1 MSDNFFDQFDA
12 PAVPGSAPAA
22 PGNFFD
28 QFDRP
33 APGPLP
39 DRSAARGAADL
50 GLEVVSGGIK
60 GVKFIADAAGA
71 NNAASRTLDAADKKV
86 KGLQSERAAAEDAL
100 VAQIMRDAEDQGMG
114 DQALAALRAAGVAP
128 VRMGIGALATGAP
141 VIAASLIPGLREA
154 SWGARLAALGTVGAA
169 QGAGVV
175 KSAIFESVEQRAKQ
189 AGMSDAEAAALAEKA
204 QSYSENPGLI
214 GAGAALGAAG
224 GATGFERAAAQVLG
238 REAAT
243 QAAARTGIGAA
254 LRSTAAGVA
263 KEVPFEAAQGGQEQF
278 AANVATDRAGFETP
292 AMRGVVGS
300 AVLEGTLAAPGG
312 AIGGALDYR
321 RETAGGGLPPAPAM
335 PPAPSPAPA
344 PASATDPLARLAQ
357 LDVLAQTRNLTADE
371 RRERAQLVASLDED
385 ATGAPAAATPAA
397 PAPSTSI
404 LPSADTATASAGAAP
419 IPTVEG
425 DTELQNRDR
434 GRAASIAQMQN
445 IAARPDYLRLGPS
458 RTPDSGAPMVFAP
471 GDDTTAIPPAAFGRE
486 DVAVMSD
493 GQRVPFR
500 YAVVD
505 AALLQ
510 PSNFA
515 DGTTN
520 PAFNQRARGTLIALN
535 NGRSAG
541 LREAW
546 NRGTADAYK
555 AEMVADAANHGVDL
569 AAIASVRNPVLVR
582 VYSEQSNTA
591 NMGARSQGQGL
602 GMSPAELARQDAQ
615 LIDGSVLA
623 VWQGGD
629 VSAAANRDFARAFVG
644 KLVGAGQDVAGMV
657 TNNGELSPAGRTRI
671 QAAMAQAAYGDADL
685 IGEMFDST
693 DTDIKTIGE
702 ALKVAAG
709 TWANMRDSARTGVIV
724 PTADITPAL
733 LGAVN
738 LIRRARQERKSLFDL
753 TRQTDI
759 TTGQTPDPQVLQ
771 ALRLFYGG
779 EFYSRP
785 LGRDRVAGL
794 LEEYARLAA
803 GATQDGGLFGTTPTP
818 ADVLA
823 AVTNKVEQDGQV
835 TQPAAQPVGTGTSIS
850 QPDGNGDPRGASG
863 AGGAAGPRPGD
874 GQGGAQAAAGG
885 RGQLDQPGAAGQAT
899 APVAAQPAQPGY
911 DARRADRR
919 QRIAQ
924 AKTKDEA
931 QAVLQEEYQDTE
943 RHFEGTSGLESA
955 VRTRVR
961 ELDGEAAA
969 RQREADA
976 RKRLD
981 AGEWVEDDNLSY
993 LYRQTLLRG
1002 SDQAN
1007 AENRKRFDDAMAAAR
1022 AANPDREYEAATDR
1036 GMSQDMDREV
1046 VRFRKK
1052 DGPDGAGAVAPSA
1065 PLLTTQT
1072 TDELQAKAE
1081 REAAAQK
1088 AQEDEQRRLADKGR
1102 ADAQR
1107 DGFTLTGSD
1116 RPADAAGQNDI
1127 FGNSPAPA
1135 QDGDG
1140 LDEMFAD
1147 VLNEEL
1153 GKGSPPAPAPAPAP
1167 SPAPAPAPA
1176 DDAGQAWWTS
1186 MTPAGRRQALQQV
1199 GAKSLPDGVLWPY
1212 IPEPTREKLRAVIG
1226 TAQDPVMDARA
1237 PAASTERPINLRR
1250 GKSSASTPVARPA
1263 PKPAGAPSMAARWE
1277 VFMPAERIDM
1287 LLKAGYTDQEQSRA
1301 LARTPWTDL
1310 TDPVRRAL
1318 DGVHRQQLSV
1328 SDTRTAGQAAASAA
1342 QNVGQ
1347 GLTNAIDGLGALFG
1361 GKSPG
1366 RLGSGP
1372 TFDEETYAKAKP
1384 LFQAALANFQDAA
1397 SDIKEAMRAIVR
1409 MVLDKFGEDAARNMQ
1424 PYVVRFI
1431 RDVRDGVVALAG
1443 ARSAAQDTPA
1453 AAADVAAGT
1462 AQNASPSP
1470 QEPVN
1475 ADPLQTQQLPAG
1487 SAPQDRGD
1495 AAAGDRDRQP
1505 VDAGMAQAGEGAADG
1520 GRVPA
1525 GAQGAGGAG
1534 TSGAGGRDGQ
1544 ASGAP
1549 RDRAG
1554 VGAEPGAAG
1563 DFDLD
1568 GQDIGTG
1575 GLTRKYRDNIA
1586 AIKIIKALEAEGRPS
1601 TADERRALA
1610 RYVGW
1615 GALKGVFDPAN
1626 KQWTKQHAEL
1636 RALLTDRE
1644 WDAAKASTLNAHY
1657 TSPVVVKAMYSV
1669 LERLG
1674 ATRGRVLEPSV
1685 GSGNFFGLMPK
1696 SMRATAQLFGVELDP
1711 ITSRIAAGLYPSAKV
1726 RNQGFEDFDVP
1737 GGFFDI
1743 AIGNPPFGNE
1753 PLADM
1758 HSSPYSGWSIHN
1770 YFFAKTIDKLRPGGV
1785 MVMVVSHNFLDAADG
1800 KARRWIADRA
1810 SLVGAVRL
1818 PRTAFMENAGTEV
1831 VTDIIVFQKHD
1842 RNGLPRDERAWLD
1855 LGEQRNA
1862 NPKTGDVV
1870 AHRVNRYF
1878 LDNPGS
1884 VLGTPGA
1891 GGTMYRPNEYTV
1903 EPVGNLEDRLARWAQ
1918 TLPENIFVPID
1929 RTEKMRADEV
1939 PEGVKVGS
1947 FFVAGDGSVKIRA
1960 QDEAGER
1967 RATAWT
1973 APNEKAALRVKG
1985 MIRLRNA
1992 LRAQMRLERSPQ
2004 ASEQQIEAHRRD
2016 LNRFYDEFQKD
2027 YGYVN
2032 DPTNRRLFLDDTEAS
2047 LLLALEFDYD
2057 RGMSEAA
2064 AAREGVEPRK
2074 PSAKK
2079 ADIFK
2084 RRVLFPP
2091 QDGMVVASARDAMLA
2106 SLNFR
2111 GTLDMAYM
2119 SRLYGKGEAEIV
2131 AELGDLVFAEPGGK
2145 IVTADEYLSGD
2156 VKTKLA
2162 QAEVAARG
2170 DAGLRRNVEALRKVI
2185 PEDKRP
2191 SEIHA
2196 AIGAKFI
2203 AGGVLEQFAKIISGA
2218 DVRAHYVPSL
2228 GRWLVA
2234 VTGNADATLNRGKWG
2249 TTRMPALEILDA
2261 TIAGKSVVVTDTHRN
2276 GDGSTTTTVN
2286 EKETEAARDKQR
2298 AIQQEWQTWL
2308 WSDPD
2313 RAARIAAD
2321 YNEQMN
2327 RWVDRRYD
2335 GSHLTLPGKVPDEVI
2350 GLLPHQK
2357 NGVWRALQSRQILLD
2372 HVVGAGKTFQMVSI
2386 AMELRRTGVAR
2397 KPLFAVPNHLTLQWF
2412 SEFARLYPGANVL
2425 AATPDDFA
2433 KGNREKF
2440 FSKIITGDWDAVIVG
2455 HSSLKKIALP
2465 PETERAVLEEQVREI
2480 SDAIE
2485 QMKRARGDSRI
2496 VGDMERIKRT
2506 LEAKM
2511 KTKLAALG
2519 SRDKVVTFD
2528 ELGVDAFFVDELHEF
2543 KNLFY
2548 TSTMD
2553 RVPGMGNPNG
2563 SDKAFDLFVKLQ
2575 WMFNT
2580 LGKQA
2585 PIVGATGTPVSN
2597 SLVEMFNMQRFMQYP
2612 LLKEEG
2618 LHVFDAWARQFG
2630 SVENVYEVSPS
2641 GTGYRSSTR
2650 FSKFKNLGALMAHY
2664 NAFADVVTL
2673 DDLKSQEEARGS
2685 KFPVPRI
2692 RGGRPT
2698 VVVADRSPQVASFM
2712 GVPQLELDINNRPV
2726 FGFMVADG
2734 DKVKFEQK
2742 DGKTRVLVESQV
2754 QGQAPVTRLLGAF
2767 ETDGE
2772 ARMAA
2777 VEAALSPR
2785 IFVDPRSIL
2794 GQFQNLRQ
2802 LTKDTKGKINALS
2815 LTGAANKAGLDYRLV
2830 DPAAPDFAGSKINLA
2845 IDNMMDEYR
2854 RWADDKG
2861 AQLIFC
2867 DLSVPLSERG
2877 SLASAARR
2885 LYVREDGQV
2894 VHKRGTMHTVEG
2906 YEALPF
2912 FVVQSGS
2919 GDAKTQAVYDAASG
2933 TLLRSGFKSKGEAL
2947 VWAAD
2952 AARNED
2958 KRQRWIDERERVG
2971 EITQELI
2978 DDYDNA
2984 NEIDATESP
2993 YIAPQDIAGVSAT
3006 AKFSVYDDIRAKLMA
3021 RGVPEAEIAFIHD
3034 YATPAAKDKLF
3045 KAVRRGDVRFLLGS
3059 TPKMGAGTNVQD
3071 RLVALHHIDAPWRPS
3086 DLEQREG
3093 RIIRRGNELYQRDPE
3108 GFEVGIYRYA
3118 TKQTYD
3124 TRRWQILEHKAR
3136 GIEQL
3141 RNYDGT
3147 ANEIEDID
3155 GEAANAAEMKAAASG
3170 DPLILRETQLRNE
3183 VKRLENLQAAHAD
3196 AVADAARRARWA
3208 REYVEI
3214 AGPAELAGWKRLIG
3228 AAAKHPVPEEGL
3240 PSGVTIGGQVFTD
3253 RKEFTQA
3260 IARAVAET
3268 ASAGSPKTTDVTFR
3282 GLRFR
3287 MDGSSA
3293 DGVRL
3298 ADVNDSI
3305 DRTMGYWPAK
3315 EPISATGIIQRM
3327 ANFVE
3332 RMDAHRADIEQ
3343 GIERERQN
3351 EQKWIAQSR
3360 KAFAQAQELADVRL
3374 QHTQVQRLLLAR
3386 GPEIPE
3392 AQKPLLAKAQERQR
3406 RALRAAGLGDALD
3419 EIMAFAQAPGDA
3431 APPTLDEGRGTP
3443 AGTGSLAQTGAV
3455 EANEADVLFDIR
3467 RNNPTRAQVRAARAA
3482 LERIRAADAI
3492 RSSDDLAALLRVS
3505 GFSQW
3510 SRSAVMRDVDAAAR
3524 LRQRLTERFP
3534 GDQFGDWRAPRLNE
3548 QGVITT
3554 SAFGLL
3560 SDRDLSDLA
3569 ALADEFGAPVA
3580 LRGALAGDVRT
3591 ENDRFTTRLKP
3602 LGFAVYTGA
3611 QELDNRPPGVLFSYI
3626 RPGGGIGRNTPL
3638 WDISAGARSPA
3649 SAQEAAAA
3657 VAGPAFAGY
3666 ERKSVPRV
3674 QAGQRLG
3681 RLVDRL
3687 DQGALTEEGF
3697 VTAARVLADDLERA
3711 AGAKRRNRDF
3721 AERERG
3727 SDWVREKLIAARR
3740 RGDLDA
3746 DTAEFALWA
3755 LGRNEALAA
3764 DLGISVR
3771 QPRDDSDAGQ
3781 YNPAERVMTLFKG
3794 ATNPGTAVHEILHH
3808 AERMMTPQQQARI
3821 RFEWARSLARAVKR
3835 ATPAQ
3840 REALALIGPAM
3851 AGDQRARQALVK
3863 AFADGVLDYDAHYQL
3878 VNPSEF
3884 WAVNATDLLQRRFDA
3899 RGSVWQGIWTWLREM
3914 AQRAAG
3920 ILGVNASAEILR
3932 GLDEVL
3938 GSANDGAFR
3947 SRRMLTDMG
3956 AQAGLADPAGAG
3968 RGRGGEVRR
3977 GSAEQAVAAG
3987 YTMRAWRGVSAAAPF
4002 NDSGSTWLTTSRE
4015 VAEAYA
4021 EEVMGYDD
4029 PAVIEVMIK
4038 PDDLP
4043 RHDASRLTDEER
4055 AGLQADEFGNPQAI
4069 GIYDRSDDHPLGGS
4083 RRNVTVIHAP
4093 KSAVWLVDESAAPSR
4108 TVADLR
4114 RPEEAEPEDGDIDGA
4129 LRREFQQT
4137 ERAYGGRNAYGRAK
4151 AAGKTKLTYGQW
4163 VQVRTPRFKAWF
4175 GDWEAVRAQGRLDAM
4190 EPVEVRV
4197 PQEWRALSGAELR
4210 AKMAQELDRMVRERT
4225 KILHPDLGQIQVG
4238 RVGAKKSVGSARDPA
4253 KAFVAADIEAL
4264 IPASIYARSEPSRSG
4279 SEPDIDGYSTLLARV
4294 AIDGVPLV
4302 AAFTVRHQSDGRW
4315 YYNAVTLHDAKEE
4328 ARNSYGRPDQASEN
4342 ADSSVAPIAGLAEF
4356 SRRPLRRVNP
4366 DAVSKAVDPDTGEPL
4381 VVYHGTHR
4389 DFSAF
4394 DAKAPSTHIPLPGFY
4409 FTPDAEIASAFAENG
4424 ARMAEN
4430 RAGRA
4435 FQPVGASVM
4444 PAYLSMKNPLKVN
4457 ASEGAMKGFVSEKV
4471 IKEVILDARRKGH
4484 DGVILRGWK
4493 DGSGPVQY
4501 IAFEPEQI
4509 KSAIG
4514 NRGTFDPADNGILR
4528 DIRRP
4533 PRNSIGPNPPPQPA
4547 PAQRNRWQA
4556 LKQRVMNLTSPEALD
4571 KLIYELQDRFVDLKR
4586 VQAHIQALGGT
4597 VNDLNDAYMG
4607 EELFHKR
4614 LATRTERFL
4623 DDELSPLLKDMR
4635 ERGIGIEQ
4643 FEEFLH
4649 ARHAPEANAAMAA
4662 RNPSRAELDALQTQ
4676 AEQEL
4681 RDLQVQRQRAAA
4693 QGTATAALDDA
4704 VAQARER
4711 LAEVNRMQAYPGT
4724 EEERLSL
4731 SGMSDADAAAV
4742 MARLSPAQRADMD
4755 ALAARVDAINAKTLE
4770 TLEQYGLVPRAM
4782 LDTWRAAYRHYVP
4795 LHRDE
4800 AHPDSHA
4807 HPIGQGFNVRGMGMR
4822 QRVGSTQKV
4831 TNILGHIAMQREAAL
4846 TRGEK
4851 NLVLQKLYVLVGQNP
4866 LRGFWRIDSPPMT
4879 KTVDPVT
4886 GTVRRQI
4893 DGVYRNLPNV
4903 VTLRIAG
4910 KDASI
4915 IFEEGDPQAM
4925 RLATAMKGADVG
4937 DLGFVSSVVSKYT
4950 RWFAA
4955 VNTQYNPIFGV
4966 VNMLRDVQ
4974 GAALNLSTTPIAGQ
4988 ERRVL
4993 AGVLPALRAVW
5004 RKERGSRAANP
5015 VNAQWIA
5022 LWKDLEQVG
5031 GATGFRDLFADINDR
5046 AKEMQ
5051 KELAALDRGWL
5062 ARGFVWFGKLLSD
5075 YNEALENAVR
5085 VSAYKA
5091 ALDSGITKE
5100 RAASL
5105 AKNLTVNF
5113 NRKGR
5118 AGRHISAW
5126 YAFFNSSVQ
5135 GTTRMVE
5142 TLRGPKGRAIMVG
5155 GVLVGVLNTTLGM
5168 LMMGGG
5174 GDDGEEDN
5182 WDKIPEWVKERN
5194 LIIPLSNKDY
5204 VTIPMPL
5211 GFHFLPNLGRL
5222 ATEWVVGG
5230 SEKSAGKQVAGMLQI
5245 LLDAFNPLGGAQPIG
5260 QMAMPTVVDPFW
5272 ALATNTDWNGRPIYR
5287 EDSSPLDPQPGMAL
5301 AKDAA
5306 TPWGKVIAESV
5317 NVATGGTKYQPGA
5330 FSPTPDQID
5339 YIIGQL
5345 TGGVGREIGKLATT
5359 VSAPIAGDELP
5370 IYKVPLLGRFAGSV
5384 RGSAGQADTFYENV
5398 KEINQ
5403 IENELRGRAKAGE
5416 DVAEVQREEPLAA
5429 LAGAGNAYTRKVSE
5443 LRRLRREVAAAE
5455 APGYREQLAQID
5467 EQITAVMT
5475 DLNRRVTEV
5484 RRTADAAQ

>member
-1 MSDNFFDQFDA
+1 M
-12 PAVPGSAPAA
+12 
-22 PGNFFD
+22 
-28 QFDRP
+28 
-33 APGPLP
+33 
-39 DRSAARGAADL
+39 
-50 GLEVVSGGIK
+50 
-60 GVKFIADAAGA
+60 
-71 NNAASRTLDAADKKV
+71 
-86 KGLQSERAAAEDAL
+86 
-100 VAQIMRDAEDQGMG
+100 
-114 DQALAALRAAGVAP
+114 
-128 VRMGIGALATGAP
+128 
-141 VIAASLIPGLREA
+141 
-154 SWGARLAALGTVGAA
+154 
-169 QGAGVV
+169 
-175 KSAIFESVEQRAKQ
+175 
-189 AGMSDAEAAALAEKA
+189 
-204 QSYSENPGLI
+204 
-214 GAGAALGAAG
+214 
-224 GATGFERAAAQVLG
+224 
-238 REAAT
+238 
-243 QAAARTGIGAA
+243 
-254 LRSTAAGVA
+254 
-263 KEVPFEAAQGGQEQF
+263 
-278 AANVATDRAGFETP
+278 
-292 AMRGVVGS
+292 
-300 AVLEGTLAAPGG
+300 
-312 AIGGALDYR
+312 
-321 RETAGGGLPPAPAM
+321 
-335 PPAPSPAPA
+335 
-344 PASATDPLARLAQ
+344 
-357 LDVLAQTRNLTADE
+357 
-371 RRERAQLVASLDED
+371 
-385 ATGAPAAATPAA
+385 
-397 PAPSTSI
+397 
-404 LPSADTATASAGAAP
+404 
-419 IPTVEG
+419 
-425 DTELQNRDR
+425 
-434 GRAASIAQMQN
+434 
-445 IAARPDYLRLGPS
+445 
-458 RTPDSGAPMVFAP
+458 
-471 GDDTTAIPPAAFGRE
+471 
-486 DVAVMSD
+486 
-493 GQRVPFR
+493 
-500 YAVVD
+500 
-505 AALLQ
+505 
-510 PSNFA
+510 
-515 DGTTN
+515 
-520 PAFNQRARGTLIALN
+520 
-535 NGRSAG
+535 
-541 LREAW
+541 
-546 NRGTADAYK
+546 
-555 AEMVADAANHGVDL
+555 
-569 AAIASVRNPVLVR
+569 
-582 VYSEQSNTA
+582 
-591 NMGARSQGQGL
+591 
-602 GMSPAELARQDAQ
+602 
-615 LIDGSVLA
+615 
-623 VWQGGD
+623 
-629 VSAAANRDFARAFVG
+629 
-644 KLVGAGQDVAGMV
+644 
-657 TNNGELSPAGRTRI
+657 
-671 QAAMAQAAYGDADL
+671 
-685 IGEMFDST
+685 
-693 DTDIKTIGE
+693 
-702 ALKVAAG
+702 
-709 TWANMRDSARTGVIV
+709 
-724 PTADITPAL
+724 
-733 LGAVN
+733 
-738 LIRRARQERKSLFDL
+738 
-753 TRQTDI
+753 
-759 TTGQTPDPQVLQ
+759 
-771 ALRLFYGG
+771 
-779 EFYSRP
+779 
-785 LGRDRVAGL
+785 
-794 LEEYARLAA
+794 
-803 GATQDGGLFGTTPTP
+803 
-818 ADVLA
+818 
-823 AVTNKVEQDGQV
+823 
-835 TQPAAQPVGTGTSIS
+835 
-850 QPDGNGDPRGASG
+850 
-863 AGGAAGPRPGD
+863 
-874 GQGGAQAAAGG
+874 
-885 RGQLDQPGAAGQAT
+885 
-899 APVAAQPAQPGY
+899 
-911 DARRADRR
+911 
-919 QRIAQ
+919 
-924 AKTKDEA
+924 
-931 QAVLQEEYQDTE
+931 
-943 RHFEGTSGLESA
+943 
-955 VRTRVR
+955 
-961 ELDGEAAA
+961 
-969 RQREADA
+969 
-976 RKRLD
+976 
-981 AGEWVEDDNLSY
+981 
-993 LYRQTLLRG
+993 
-1002 SDQAN
+1002 
-1007 AENRKRFDDAMAAAR
+1007 
-1022 AANPDREYEAATDR
+1022 
-1036 GMSQDMDREV
+1036 
-1046 VRFRKK
+1046 
-1052 DGPDGAGAVAPSA
+1052 
-1065 PLLTTQT
+1065 
-1072 TDELQAKAE
+1072 
-1081 REAAAQK
+1081 
-1088 AQEDEQRRLADKGR
+1088 
-1102 ADAQR
+1102 
-1107 DGFTLTGSD
+1107 
-1116 RPADAAGQNDI
+1116 
-1127 FGNSPAPA
+1127 
-1135 QDGDG
+1135 
-1140 LDEMFAD
+1140 
-1147 VLNEEL
+1147 
-1153 GKGSPPAPAPAPAP
+1153 
-1167 SPAPAPAPA
+1167 
-1176 DDAGQAWWTS
+1176 
-1186 MTPAGRRQALQQV
+1186 
-1199 GAKSLPDGVLWPY
+1199 
-1212 IPEPTREKLRAVIG
+1212 
-1226 TAQDPVMDARA
+1226 
-1237 PAASTERPINLRR
+1237 
-1250 GKSSASTPVARPA
+1250 
-1263 PKPAGAPSMAARWE
+1263 
-1277 VFMPAERIDM
+1277 
-1287 LLKAGYTDQEQSRA
+1287 
-1301 LARTPWTDL
+1301 
-1310 TDPVRRAL
+1310 
-1318 DGVHRQQLSV
+1318 
-1328 SDTRTAGQAAASAA
+1328 
-1342 QNVGQ
+1342 
-1347 GLTNAIDGLGALFG
+1347 
-1361 GKSPG
+1361 
-1366 RLGSGP
+1366 
-1372 TFDEETYAKAKP
+1372 
-1384 LFQAALANFQDAA
+1384 
-1397 SDIKEAMRAIVR
+1397 
-1409 MVLDKFGEDAARNMQ
+1409 
-1424 PYVVRFI
+1424 
-1431 RDVRDGVVALAG
+1431 
-1443 ARSAAQDTPA
+1443 
-1453 AAADVAAGT
+1453 
-1462 AQNASPSP
+1462 
-1470 QEPVN
+1470 
-1475 ADPLQTQQLPAG
+1475 
-1487 SAPQDRGD
+1487 
-1495 AAAGDRDRQP
+1495 
-1505 VDAGMAQAGEGAADG
+1505 
-1520 GRVPA
+1520 
-1525 GAQGAGGAG
+1525 
-1534 TSGAGGRDGQ
+1534 
-1544 ASGAP
+1544 
-1549 RDRAG
+1549 
-1554 VGAEPGAAG
+1554 
-1563 DFDLD
+1563 
-1568 GQDIGTG
+1568 
-1575 GLTRKYRDNIA
+1575 
-1586 AIKIIKALEAEGRPS
+1586 
-1601 TADERRALA
+1601 
-1610 RYVGW
+1610 
-1615 GALKGVFDPAN
+1615 
-1626 KQWTKQHAEL
+1626 
-1636 RALLTDRE
+1636 
-1644 WDAAKASTLNAHY
+1644 
-1657 TSPVVVKAMYSV
+1657 
-1669 LERLG
+1669 
-1674 ATRGRVLEPSV
+1674 
-1685 GSGNFFGLMPK
+1685 
-1696 SMRATAQLFGVELDP
+1696 
-1711 ITSRIAAGLYPSAKV
+1711 

-1785 MVMVVSHNFLDAADG
+1785 MVMVVSHNFLDAQDS
-1800 KARRWIADRA
+1800 KARQWIAKRA
-1810 SLVGAVRL
+1810 RLVGAVRL

-1831 VTDIIVFQKHD
+1831 VTDIIVFQKTTAGESAP
-1842 RNGLPRDERAWLD
+1842 NWLD
-1855 LGEQRNA
+1855 IGEQRNA

-1903 EPVGNLEDRLARWAQ
+1903 EPVGNLEDGLARWAQ

-1929 RTEKMRADEV
+1929 RTEQMQADEV

-1967 RATAWT
+1967 RATSWA

-2004 ASEQQIEAHRRD
+2004 ANEQQIEAHRRD

-2091 QDGMVVASARDAMLA
+2091 QDGMVVTSARDAMLA

-2119 SRLYGKGEAEIV
+2119 SRLYGKDEAAIV
-2131 AELGDLVFAEPGGK
+2131 AELGDLVFAEPGGR

-2162 QAEVAARG
+2162 QAEAAARD

-2218 DVRAHYVPSL
+2218 DVRAHYVSSL
-2228 GRWLVA
+2228 GRWLVS
-2234 VTGNADATLNRGKWG
+2234 VTGNPDATLNRGKWG
-2249 TTRMPALEILDA
+2249 TARMPALEILDA

-2313 RAARIAAD
+2313 RASRIAAD

-2712 GVPQLELDINNRPV
+2712 GVPQLEIDINNRPV

-2767 ETDGE
+2767 ETEGE

-2830 DPAAPDFAGSKINLA
+2830 DPAAADFAGSKINLA

-2877 SLASAARR
+2877 SLASTPRR

-2971 EITQELI
+2971 EITQDLI

-2984 NEIDATESP
+2984 NEIDANESP

-3006 AKFSVYDDIRAKLMA
+3006 AKFSVYDDIRTKLIA
-3021 RGVPEAEIAFIHD
+3021 RGVPESEIAFIHD

-3093 RIIRRGNELYQRDPE
+3093 RIIRRGNLLYQRDPE

-3240 PSGVTIGGQVFTD
+3240 PSGVTIGGQAFTD

-3332 RMDAHRADIEQ
+3332 RMDAHRADTEQ

-3360 KAFAQAQELADVRL
+3360 KAFAQAQELADVRM

-3419 EIMAFAQAPGDA
+3419 EIMEFAQAPGDA

-3580 LRGALAGDVRT
+3580 LRGALAGDVRAA
-3591 ENDRFTTRLKP
+3591 NDRFTTRLKP

-3611 QELDNRPPGVLFSYI
+3611 QELDSRPSGVLFSYI

-3638 WDISAGARSPA
+3638 WDISAGARGPA

-3687 DQGALTEEGF
+3687 DRGALTEEGF

-3727 SDWVREKLIAARR
+3727 ADWVREKLIAARR

-3771 QPRDDSDAGQ
+3771 QPGDRPDAGQ

-3851 AGDQRARQALVK
+3851 AGDQRARQTLVK

-3968 RGRGGEVRR
+3968 RSRGEEVRR
-3977 GSAEQAVAAG
+3977 GSAEQAIAAG

-4029 PAVIEVMIK
+4029 PAVIEVMVK

-4093 KSAVWLVDESAAPSR
+4093 KSAVWLVDERAAPSEA
-4108 TVADLR
+4108 VADLR
-4114 RPEEAEPEDGDIDGA
+4114 RPEEAEPEDGDIDSA

-4137 ERAYGGRNAYGRAK
+4137 ERAYGGRDAHGRAK
-4151 AAGKTKLTYGQW
+4151 AAGNTKLTYGQW

-4175 GDWEAVRAQGRLDAM
+4175 GDWEASAIING
-4190 EPVEVRV
+4190 EPVASLDSGIV
-4197 PQEWRALSGAELR
+4197 PQDGPAHVRQWAAKMFASQGGRATHPVIGEIALDMRSVRDSMAHGKPSRFKYAAFAAVKDVLERGALVHKATDGGVDSLYVSAPVKIDGVDDVVTVLVHRDTNSRRMYLHSVATKESLLNRRVSGAD
-4210 AKMAQELDRMVRERT
+4210 A
-4225 KILHPDLGQIQVG
+4225 
-4238 RVGAKKSVGSARDPA
+4238 
-4253 KAFVAADIEAL
+4253 EA
-4264 IPASIYARSEPSRSG
+4264 SERSG
-4279 SEPDIDGYSTLLARV
+4279 SSSSEGV
-4294 AIDGVPLV
+4294 AIVL
-4302 AAFTVRHQSDGRW
+4302 R
-4315 YYNAVTLHDAKEE
+4315 
-4328 ARNSYGRPDQASEN
+4328 
-4342 ADSSVAPIAGLAEF
+4342 GL
-4356 SRRPLRRVNP
+4356 LKG
-4366 DAVSKAVDPDTGEPL
+4366 DTVSKAVDPDTGEPL

-4409 FTPDAEIASAFAENG
+4409 FTPDAKIASAFAENG
-4424 ARMAEN
+4424 ARMTEN

-4444 PAYLSMKNPLKVN
+4444 PAYLSMKNPLEVD

-4528 DIRRP
+4528 DVRRP
-4533 PRNSIGPNPPPQPA
+4533 PRNGIGPNPPPQPA

-4556 LKQRVMNLTSPEALD
+4556 LKQRAMNLTSPEALD

-4597 VNDLNDAYMG
+4597 VNDLNDAYLG

-4623 DDELSPLLKDMR
+4623 DDELTPLLKDMR
-4635 ERGIGIEQ
+4635 ERGIGIED
-4643 FEEFLH
+4643 FERFLH
-4649 ARHAPEANAAMAA
+4649 ARHAPEANAAMAK
-4662 RNPSRAELDALQTQ
+4662 RNPSRMELANLQTQ

-4724 EEERLSL
+4724 EEERLAL

-4742 MARLSPAQRADMD
+4742 MAGLTPAQRADMD

-4770 TLEQYGLVPRAM
+4770 TLEQYGLVPRAT

-4866 LRGFWRIDSPPMT
+4866 LRDFWRLDSPPMT

-4893 DGVYRNLPNV
+4893 DGAYRNLSNV

-4915 IFEEGDPQAM
+4915 IFEEGNPQAM

-5051 KELAALDRGWL
+5051 KELAALDRGRL

-5091 ALDSGITKE
+5091 ALDSGMTKE

-5222 ATEWVVGG
+5222 ATEWAVGG

-5301 AKDAA
+5301 AKGAA

-5330 FSPTPDQID
+5330 LSPTPDQID

-5416 DVAEVQREEPLAA
+5416 DVAAVQREEPLAA

-5475 DLNRRVTEV
+5475 DLNRRVNEV